1 MQDVQLTLCPC
12 RTLLQHDEPPG
23 KNPVRAAGAL
33 QQRAGMQPQV
43 RHQADHHCSSMH
55 LMQVGASTLQKA
67 LKRLGEQAGNP
78 AVVVGMEGGD
88 DAALTQPPP
97 PGKLLVHTVDF
108 LRSFTEDPWLFG
120 AITANHALGV
130 SSARR
135 HITPCAPNLLSIMVT
150 RAGTLPGTREGL
162 RSRKVH
168 WDTRDLLCSFIED
181 PWLGPS
187 QPTTLWG

>member
-1 MQDVQLTLCPC
+1 
-12 RTLLQHDEPPG
+12 
-23 KNPVRAAGAL
+23 
-33 QQRAGMQPQV
+33 
-43 RHQADHHCSSMH
+43 MH

-78 AVVVGMEGGD
+78 AVEVGMEGGD

-130 SSARR
+130 SSGSC
-135 HITPCAPNLLSIMVT
+135 HMKHAPTLLKIVVP
-150 RAGTLPGTREGL
+150 RAGTLGM
-162 RSRKVH
+162 
-168 WDTRDLLCSFIED
+168 F
-181 PWLGPS
+181 
-187 QPTTLWG
+187 WGCVKA